1 MKLQFKLENTKV
13 RTFRTYISYLDHG
26 DTFLKAQSQ
35 ANYKYK
41 TFRRGKQDNIKKKTK
56 HLGINQSK
64 LAFFQNRNPRGRV
77 ILSSK

>member
-41 TFRRGKQDNIKKKTK
+41 TFRRGKPDNIKKK
-56 HLGINQSK
+56 NQTSGDKSK
-64 LAFFQNRNPRGRV
+64 
-77 ILSSK
+77 